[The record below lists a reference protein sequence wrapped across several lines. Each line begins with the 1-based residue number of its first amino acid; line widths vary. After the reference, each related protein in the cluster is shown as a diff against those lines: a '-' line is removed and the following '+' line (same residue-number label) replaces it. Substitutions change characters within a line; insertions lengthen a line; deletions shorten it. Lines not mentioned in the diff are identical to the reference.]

1 MRELIPEEAYMTFT
15 NWKVTDNELVDM
27 SDNKNMTMLNGLP
40 VNDDGV
46 IGESLVTSKDVFEA
60 RREGNL
66 DRAYTMAQTLMEQP
80 DPGPWDIRACAWCL
94 IDLIKRANAMHEE
107 TDVELYQGELQKLAI
122 DEADEVLFK
131 QTLYALR
138 IGSPAMKELS
148 AIKQLKASGN
158 IQEATEKAKALYVE
172 FPDDVTVKRSY
183 AWCLYKILQQKA
195 KESPLNIQ
203 HVTGCLDDL
212 FSLGLSQ
219 EVALLR
225 CIWGTVLSIENVEG
239 HIALYNYALQMDFD
253 KLEECDYQVAPYV
266 GSDGK
271 HHEWPSLVMRVLKK
285 SLDSLNRYVD
295 KDIIHHLCDITEERM
310 RSLTENTFFLQWSL
324 AKAYLLVGEAD
335 KARDIIL
342 HLLQSKP
349 SSFWLWN
356 GLAETME
363 CDHDMALSC
372 YAKSLTHQCDLQF
385 NGRAKLGLIQELVAL
400 GQYDVAS
407 AEIQALHAYRTKEGH
422 KIGEAL
428 NQYMHASW
436 YVPDSPAVDAKF
448 YKDHSLAA
456 AKLLNT
462 FLPTTIGVVTY
473 ISEKAHKAFIVA
485 EGDKL
490 LTYHY
495 DDAASI
501 HEMDV
506 VSAVYTTYE
515 RPDGTT
521 GFQAVS
527 CEITDQEAP
536 STLIKQFGEKIKAI
550 GSGMAFTVKHNVF
563 IDKQLVEQH
572 QLMNGDVVSLTAI
585 RSFNKKK
592 NSWGWQAVDID
603 SIHRADD
610 TSEDVSVI

>member
-1 MRELIPEEAYMTFT
+1 MAFT
-15 NWKVTDNELVDM
+15 NWKVTDEELVEM
-27 SDNKNMTMLNGLP
+27 SDGTDMTMINGMP
-40 VNDDGV
+40 VNDEGV

-66 DRAYTMAQTLMEQP
+66 DRAYTMAKTLMEQP
-80 DPGPWDIRACAWCL
+80 NPSQWDIRACAWCL
-94 IDLIKRANAMHEE
+94 IDLIKRANAMNEE
-107 TDVELYQGELQKLAI
+107 AEVELYQGELQKLAI

-138 IGSPAMKELS
+138 LGSPAMKELS
-148 AIKQLKASGN
+148 AIKQLKDTGN
-158 IQEATEKAKALYVE
+158 IQEATNKAKFLYAE

-195 KESPLNIQ
+195 KEVPINIQ
-203 HVTGCLDDL
+203 HVTGCLDEL

-219 EVALLR
+219 EVSLLR

-239 HIALYNYALQMDFD
+239 HIALYNYVLQMDFD

-295 KDIIHHLCDITEERM
+295 KTIIHHLCDITEERM
-310 RSLTENTFFLQWSL
+310 QSLTENTFFLQWSL
-324 AKAYLLVGEAD
+324 AKAYLLVGEMD
-335 KARDIIL
+335 KAQDIIL

-356 GLAETME
+356 GLAETMAG
-363 CDHDMALSC
+363 DHDMALSC
-372 YAKSLTHQCDLQF
+372 YAKSLTCQCDLQF
-385 NGRAKLGLIQELVAL
+385 NGRAKLGIIQELVAL
-400 GQYDVAS
+400 GQYAVAS
-407 AEIQALHAYRTKEGH
+407 AEVQALHSYRTKEGH
-422 KIGEAL
+422 KVGETL
-428 NQYMHASW
+428 TQYMHADW
-436 YVPDSPAVDAKF
+436 YVPDDTAVDAGF
-448 YKDHSLAA
+448 YKNHSVAA
-456 AKLLNT
+456 TELLNK
-462 FLPTTIGVVTY
+462 FLPTTIGVITY

-485 EGDKL
+485 EGDIL

-501 HEMDV
+501 REMDV
-506 VSAVYTTYE
+506 VSVVYTTYE

-527 CEITDQEAP
+527 CELTDQEAP
-536 STLIKQFGEKIKAI
+536 NTLIKQFGEKIKVI

-563 IDKQLVEQH
+563 IDKQLVERH
-572 QLMNGDVVSLTAI
+572 QLMNGDVVSLMAI

-592 NSWGWQAVDID
+592 NSWGWQAVNID

-610 TSEDVSVI
+610 TREAVSIL

>member
-1 MRELIPEEAYMTFT
+1 MAFT
-15 NWKVTDNELVDM
+15 NWKVTDEELVEM
-27 SDNKNMTMLNGLP
+27 SDGTSMTMINGMP
-40 VNDDGV
+40 VNDEGV

-80 DPGPWDIRACAWCL
+80 NPSQWDIRACAWCL
-94 IDLIKRANAMHEE
+94 IDLIKRANAMNEE
-107 TDVELYQGELQKLAI
+107 AEVELYQGELQKLAI

-138 IGSPAMKELS
+138 LGSPVMKELS
-148 AIKQLKASGN
+148 AIKKLKDTGN
-158 IQEATEKAKALYVE
+158 IQEATKKAKALYAE

-195 KESPLNIQ
+195 KEVPINIQ
-203 HVTGCLDDL
+203 HVAGCLDEL

-219 EVALLR
+219 EVSLLR
-225 CIWGTVLSIENVEG
+225 CIWGTVLSIDNVEE

-253 KLEECDYQVAPYV
+253 KLEACDYEVAPYV

-295 KDIIHHLCDITEERM
+295 KNSIHRLCDITEEQIQ
-310 RSLTENTFFLQWSL
+310 SLTENTFFLQWSL
-324 AKAYLLVGEAD
+324 AKAYLLVDELD
-335 KARDIIL
+335 KAQAIVL

-356 GLAETME
+356 GLAETMAG
-363 CDHDMALSC
+363 DHDMALSC
-372 YAKSLTHQCDLQF
+372 YAKSLTCQCDLQF
-385 NGRAKLGLIQELVAL
+385 NGRAKLGIIQELVAL
-400 GQYDVAS
+400 GQYAEAS
-407 AEIQALHAYRTKEGH
+407 AEVQTLHSYRTKEGH
-422 KIGEAL
+422 KVGETL
-428 NQYMHASW
+428 TRYMHADW
-436 YVPDSPAVDAKF
+436 YVPDSKAVDAGF
-448 YKDHSLAA
+448 YKDHSVAA
-456 AKLLNT
+456 TELLNT

-485 EGDKL
+485 DGDKL

-501 HEMDV
+501 REMDV
-506 VSAVYTTYE
+506 VSVVYTTYE

-527 CEITDQEAP
+527 CELTDQEAP
-536 STLIKQFGEKIKAI
+536 NTLIKQFGEKIKVI

-610 TSEDVSVI
+610 TSEGVSIL

>member
-1 MRELIPEEAYMTFT
+1 MAFT
-15 NWKVTDNELVDM
+15 NWKVTDEELVEM
-27 SDNKNMTMLNGLP
+27 SDGTNMTMINGMP
-40 VNDDGV
+40 VNDEGI

-60 RREGNL
+60 RCEGNL
-66 DRAYTMAQTLMEQP
+66 DRAYTMAKTLMEQP
-80 DPGPWDIRACAWCL
+80 DPSQWDIRACAWCL
-94 IDLIKRANAMHEE
+94 IDLIKRANAMNEE
-107 TDVELYQGELQKLAI
+107 ADVELYQGELQKLAI

-138 IGSPAMKELS
+138 LGSPAMKELS
-148 AIKQLKASGN
+148 AIKQLKDTGN
-158 IQEATEKAKALYVE
+158 IQEATKKAKALYAE

-183 AWCLYKILQQKA
+183 AWCLYKILQQKV
-195 KESPLNIQ
+195 KEVPINIQ
-203 HVTGCLDDL
+203 HVMGCLDEL

-219 EVALLR
+219 EVSLLR

-295 KDIIHHLCDITEERM
+295 KNIIHHLCDVTEERM
-310 RSLTENTFFLQWSL
+310 QSLTENTFFLQWSL
-324 AKAYLLVGEAD
+324 AKAYLLVGEMD
-335 KARDIIL
+335 KAQDIIL

-356 GLAETME
+356 GLAETMAG
-363 CDHDMALSC
+363 DHDMALSC
-372 YAKSLTHQCDLQF
+372 YAKSLTCQCDLQF
-385 NGRAKLGLIQELVAL
+385 NGRAKLGIIQELVAL
-400 GQYDVAS
+400 GQYAVAS
-407 AEIQALHAYRTKEGH
+407 AEVQALHSYRMKEGH
-422 KIGEAL
+422 KVGETL
-428 NQYMHASW
+428 TQYMYADW
-436 YVPDSPAVDAKF
+436 YVPDSMAIDAGF
-448 YKDHSLAA
+448 YKNHSVAA
-456 AKLLNT
+456 TELLNK
-462 FLPTTIGVVTY
+462 FLPTTIGVITY

-485 EGDKL
+485 EGDIL

-501 HEMDV
+501 REMDV
-506 VSAVYTTYE
+506 VSVVYTTYE

-527 CEITDQEAP
+527 CELTDQEAP
-536 STLIKQFGEKIKAI
+536 NTLIKQFGEKIKVI

-603 SIHRADD
+603 SIYRADD
-610 TSEDVSVI
+610 TREAVSVL

>member
-1 MRELIPEEAYMTFT
+1 MAFT
-15 NWKVTDNELVDM
+15 NWKVTDEELVEM
-27 SDNKNMTMLNGLP
+27 SDGTNMTMINGMP

-80 DPGPWDIRACAWCL
+80 DPSQWDIRACAWCL
-94 IDLIKRANAMHEE
+94 IDLIKRANAMNEE
-107 TDVELYQGELQKLAI
+107 AEVELYQGELQKLAI

-138 IGSPAMKELS
+138 LGSQAMKELS
-148 AIKQLKASGN
+148 AIKKLKDTGN
-158 IQEATEKAKALYVE
+158 IQEATKKAKALYAE
-172 FPDDVTVKRSY
+172 FSDDVTVKWSY

-195 KESPLNIQ
+195 KEVPINIQ
-203 HVTGCLDDL
+203 HVTGCLDEL

-219 EVALLR
+219 EVSLLR
-225 CIWGTVLSIENVEG
+225 CIWGTVLSIDNVEG

-295 KDIIHHLCDITEERM
+295 KNIIHHLCDITEERM

-324 AKAYLLVGEAD
+324 AKAYLLEDELD
-335 KARDIIL
+335 KAQAIIL

-356 GLAETME
+356 GLAETMAGG
-363 CDHDMALSC
+363 HDMALSC
-372 YAKSLTHQCDLQF
+372 YAKSLTCQCDLQF
-385 NGRAKLGLIQELVAL
+385 NGRAKLGAIQELVAL
-400 GQYDVAS
+400 GQYAVAS
-407 AEIQALHAYRTKEGH
+407 AEVQVLHSYRMKEGH
-422 KIGEAL
+422 KIDEAL
-428 NQYMHASW
+428 TQYMHADW
-436 YVPDSPAVDAKF
+436 YVPDSKGVDVGF
-448 YKDHSLAA
+448 YKDHSVAA
-456 AKLLNT
+456 TELLNT
-462 FLPTTIGVVTY
+462 FLPTTIGVITY

-485 EGDKL
+485 DGDKL

-501 HEMDV
+501 REMDV
-506 VSAVYTTYE
+506 VSVVYTTYE

-527 CEITDQEAP
+527 CELTDQEAP
-536 STLIKQFGEKIKAI
+536 NTLIKQFGEKIKVI
-550 GSGMAFTVKHNVF
+550 GSGMAFTVKHNIF

-592 NSWGWQAVDID
+592 NSWGWQAMDID

-610 TSEDVSVI
+610 TREAVSIL

>member
-1 MRELIPEEAYMTFT
+1 MRESIPEEDYMTFT
-15 NWKVTDNELVDM
+15 NWKVTDEELVGM
-27 SDNKNMTMLNGLP
+27 SDDKNMTMHNGMP
-40 VNDDGV
+40 INDDGV
-46 IGESLVTSKDVFEA
+46 IGENLVTSKDVFEA

-66 DRAYTMAQTLMEQP
+66 DRAYTMAKTLLEQP
-80 DPGPWDIRACAWCL
+80 NPGPWDIRACAWCL
-94 IDLIKRANAMHEE
+94 IDLIKRANAMNEE
-107 TDVELYQGELQKLAI
+107 ADVELYQGELQKLSI

-138 IGSPAMKELS
+138 LGSPAMKELS
-148 AIKQLKASGN
+148 AIKQLKDTGN
-158 IQEATEKAKALYVE
+158 IREATEKAKALYAE
-172 FPDDVTVKRSY
+172 FPDDVTIKCSY

-195 KESPLNIQ
+195 KEVPINIQ
-203 HVTGCLDDL
+203 HVTGCLDEL
-212 FSLGLSQ
+212 FSLEISQ
-219 EVALLR
+219 EVSLLR
-225 CIWGTVLSIENVEG
+225 CIWGTVLAIDNVEG

-324 AKAYLLVGEAD
+324 AKAYLLVGEFD

-356 GLAETME
+356 GLAETMAG
-363 CDHDMALSC
+363 DHDMALSC

-407 AEIQALHAYRTKEGH
+407 AEIQALHSYRTKEGQ

-436 YVPDSPAVDAKF
+436 YVPDSPAVDAGF

-462 FLPTTIGVVTY
+462 FLPIAIGVVNY
-473 ISEKAHKAFIVA
+473 ISEKVHKAFIVA

-495 DDAASI
+495 DDGASI

-506 VSAVYTTYE
+506 VSVIYTTYE

-536 STLIKQFGEKIKAI
+536 TTLIKQFGEKIKVI

-563 IDKQLVEQH
+563 IDKQLVEQNH
-572 QLMNGDVVSLTAI
+572 LMNGDVVSLTAI

-610 TSEDVSVI
+610 TSEAVSVI

>member
-1 MRELIPEEAYMTFT
+1 
-15 NWKVTDNELVDM
+15 
-27 SDNKNMTMLNGLP
+27 
-40 VNDDGV
+40 
-46 IGESLVTSKDVFEA
+46 
-60 RREGNL
+60 
-66 DRAYTMAQTLMEQP
+66 
-80 DPGPWDIRACAWCL
+80 
-94 IDLIKRANAMHEE
+94 
-107 TDVELYQGELQKLAI
+107 
-122 DEADEVLFK
+122 
-131 QTLYALR
+131 
-138 IGSPAMKELS
+138 MKELS
-148 AIKQLKASGN
+148 AIKQLKDRGN
-158 IQEATEKAKALYVE
+158 LQEATEKAKALYAE

-203 HVTGCLDDL
+203 HVTGCLDEL

-253 KLEECDYQVAPYV
+253 RLEECDYQVAPYV

-285 SLDSLNRYVD
+285 SLDSLNRYID

-324 AKAYLLVGEAD
+324 VKAYLLVGEAD

-356 GLAETME
+356 GLAETMAS
-363 CDHDMALSC
+363 DHDMALSC

-436 YVPDSPAVDAKF
+436 YVPDSSAVDAGF
-448 YKDHSLAA
+448 YKNHSLAA

-462 FLPTTIGVVTY
+462 FLPTAIGVVNY

-495 DDAASI
+495 DDGASI
-501 HEMDV
+501 HEMDI
-506 VSAVYTTYE
+506 VSVIYTTYE

-536 STLIKQFGEKIKAI
+536 TTLIKQFGEKIKVI

-563 IDKQLVEQH
+563 IDKQLVEQNH
-572 QLMNGDVVSLTAI
+572 LMNGDVVSLTAI

-610 TSEDVSVI
+610 TSEAVSVI

>member
-1 MRELIPEEAYMTFT
+1 MTFT

-40 VNDDGV
+40 VNDNGV

-60 RREGNL
+60 RREGKL
-66 DRAYTMAQTLMEQP
+66 DRAYTMARTLMEHP
-80 DPGPWDIRACAWCL
+80 DPVPWDIRACAWCL

-107 TDVELYQGELQKLAI
+107 ADVELYQGELQKLAI
-122 DEADEVLFK
+122 DEADEILFK

-148 AIKQLKASGN
+148 AIKQLKDRGN
-158 IQEATEKAKALYVE
+158 LQEATEKAKDLYAE

-203 HVTGCLDDL
+203 HVTGCLDEL

-356 GLAETME
+356 GLAETMAG
-363 CDHDMALSC
+363 DHDMALSC

-407 AEIQALHAYRTKEGH
+407 AEVQALHAYRMKEGH

-436 YVPDSPAVDAKF
+436 YVPDSPAVDAGF

-473 ISEKAHKAFIVA
+473 ISEKTHKAFIVA

-495 DDAASI
+495 DDGASI

-506 VSAVYTTYE
+506 VSVIYTTYE

-536 STLIKQFGEKIKAI
+536 STLIKQFGEKIKVI

-592 NSWGWQAVDID
+592 NSWGWQAVGID
-603 SIHRADD
+603 SIYRADD

>member
-1 MRELIPEEAYMTFT
+1 MFIPEEAYMAIT
-15 NWKVTDNELVDM
+15 NWKVTDEELVEI
-27 SDNKNMTMLNGLP
+27 SDGTNMTMINGMP

-80 DPGPWDIRACAWCL
+80 DPSQWDIRACAWCL
-94 IDLIKRANAMHEE
+94 IDLIKRANAMNEE
-107 TDVELYQGELQKLAI
+107 AEVELYQGELQKLAI

-138 IGSPAMKELS
+138 LGSPAMKELS
-148 AIKQLKASGN
+148 AIKKLKDTGN
-158 IQEATEKAKALYVE
+158 IQEATKKAKALYAE

-195 KESPLNIQ
+195 KEVPINIQ
-203 HVTGCLDDL
+203 HVTGCLDEL

-219 EVALLR
+219 EVSLLR
-225 CIWGTVLSIENVEG
+225 CIWGTVLSIDNVEG

-253 KLEECDYQVAPYV
+253 KLEECDYQVATYV

-295 KDIIHHLCDITEERM
+295 KNIIYHLCDITEERM

-324 AKAYLLVGEAD
+324 AKAYLLVDELD
-335 KARDIIL
+335 KAQEIVL

-356 GLAETME
+356 GLAETMAG
-363 CDHDMALSC
+363 DHDMALSC
-372 YAKSLTHQCDLQF
+372 YAKSLTCQCDLQF
-385 NGRAKLGLIQELVAL
+385 NGRAKLGAIQELVAL
-400 GQYDVAS
+400 GQYAVAS
-407 AEIQALHAYRTKEGH
+407 AEVQALHSYRTKEGH
-422 KIGEAL
+422 KIGEPL
-428 NQYMHASW
+428 TQYMQADW
-436 YVPDSPAVDAKF
+436 YIPDSTAVDAGF
-448 YKDHSLAA
+448 YKDYSAA
-456 AKLLNT
+456 ATELLNK

-490 LTYHY
+490 LIYHY
-495 DDAASI
+495 DDGASI

-506 VSAVYTTYE
+506 VSVIYTTYE

-527 CEITDQEAP
+527 CELTDQEAP
-536 STLIKQFGEKIKAI
+536 NTLIKQFGEKIKVI

-563 IDKQLVEQH
+563 IDKQLVEQNH
-572 QLMNGDVVSLTAI
+572 LMNGDVVSLTAI

-610 TSEDVSVI
+610 TSEAVSVI

>member
-1 MRELIPEEAYMTFT
+1 MESINWNTT
-15 NWKVTDNELVDM
+15 NE
-27 SDNKNMTMLNGLP
+27 
-40 VNDDGV
+40 GV
-46 IGESLVTSKDVFEA
+46 IGMTDDKDMTMTNAIATNDDADVGASRVTSMDVFEA

-66 DRAYTMAQTLMEQP
+66 DNAYMMAQTLIKQP
-80 DPGPWDIRACAWCL
+80 NPGPWDIRACAWCL
-94 IDLIKRANAMHEE
+94 IDLIKRANAMHDDGE
-107 TDVELYQGELQKLAI
+107 VKLYQGELHKLAI
-122 DEADEVLFK
+122 DEADDILFK
-131 QTLYALR
+131 QTQYALR
-138 IGSPAMKELS
+138 LGSPAIKELS
-148 AIKQLKASGN
+148 AIKQLKAAGE
-158 IQEATEKAKALYVE
+158 ILEATKRAKTLHAE
-172 FPDDVTVKRSY
+172 FSDDVTVKRSY

-195 KESPLNIQ
+195 KESPLTIQ
-203 HVTGCLDDL
+203 HVTGCLDEL

-219 EVALLR
+219 EVPLLR
-225 CIWGTVLSIENVEG
+225 CIWGTVLSIEDVED

-253 KLEECDYQVAPYV
+253 KLEACDYQVAPYV

-271 HHEWPSLVMRVLKK
+271 YHEWPSLVMRVLKK

-295 KDIIHHLCDITEERM
+295 KTIIHHLCDITEKRIG
-310 RSLTENTFFLQWSL
+310 SLTENTFFLQWSL
-324 AKAYLLVGEAD
+324 AKAYLLVGEVD

-363 CDHDMALSC
+363 GDHDMALSC

-400 GQYDVAS
+400 GQYDLAS
-407 AEIQALHAYRTKEGH
+407 AEVQALHVYRTKEGH
-422 KIGEAL
+422 KIGETL

-436 YVPDSPAVDAKF
+436 YVSDSPSIDDGF
-448 YKDHSLAA
+448 YKEHSLAA
-456 AKLLNT
+456 VELLNK
-462 FLPTTIGVVTY
+462 FLPTTIGVVNY

-485 EGDKL
+485 EGDRT

-495 DDAASI
+495 DNQTSI
-501 HEMDV
+501 REMDV
-506 VSAVYTTYE
+506 VTVVYTSYE
-515 RPDGTT
+515 RSDGTT
-521 GFQAVS
+521 GFQAVT
-527 CEITDQEAP
+527 CELTDQEAP
-536 STLIKQFGEKIKAI
+536 NTLIKQFGEKIKVI

-610 TSEDVSVI
+610 TSTGISVI

>member
-1 MRELIPEEAYMTFT
+1 MTFT
-15 NWKVTDNELVDM
+15 NWKVTDEELVDM
-27 SDNKNMTMLNGLP
+27 SDDKNMTMLNGMP

-66 DRAYTMAQTLMEQP
+66 DRAYTMAKTLMEQP
-80 DPGPWDIRACAWCL
+80 DPSQWDIRACAWCL
-94 IDLIKRANAMHEE
+94 IDLIKRANAMNEE
-107 TDVELYQGELQKLAI
+107 ADVELYQGELQKLSI

-148 AIKQLKASGN
+148 AIKQLKDRGN
-158 IQEATEKAKALYVE
+158 LQEATEKAKVLYTE

-203 HVTGCLDDL
+203 HVTGCLDEL
-212 FSLGLSQ
+212 FLLGLSQ
-219 EVALLR
+219 EVSLLR
-225 CIWGTVLSIENVEG
+225 CIWGTVLSIDNVEG

-253 KLEECDYQVAPYV
+253 KLKECDYQVAPYV

-356 GLAETME
+356 GLAETMAG
-363 CDHDMALSC
+363 DHDMALSC
-372 YAKSLTHQCDLQF
+372 YAKSLTHQCD
-385 NGRAKLGLIQELVAL
+385 
-400 GQYDVAS
+400 
-407 AEIQALHAYRTKEGH
+407 

-436 YVPDSPAVDAKF
+436 YVPDSPAVDAGF

-462 FLPTTIGVVTY
+462 FLPTAIGVVNY

-495 DDAASI
+495 DDGASI

-506 VSAVYTTYE
+506 VSVIYTTYE

-536 STLIKQFGEKIKAI
+536 TTLIKQFGEKIKVI

-563 IDKQLVEQH
+563 IDKQLVEQNH
-572 QLMNGDVVSLTAI
+572 LMNGDVVSLTAI

-592 NSWGWQAVDID
+592 NSWGWQAMDID

>member
-40 VNDDGV
+40 VNDNGV

-60 RREGNL
+60 RREGKL
-66 DRAYTMAQTLMEQP
+66 DRAYTMARTLMEQP

-94 IDLIKRANAMHEE
+94 IDLIKRANAMNEE
-107 TDVELYQGELQKLAI
+107 ADVELYQGELQKLAI
-122 DEADEVLFK
+122 DEADEILFK

-148 AIKQLKASGN
+148 AIKQLKDRGN
-158 IQEATEKAKALYVE
+158 LQEATEKAKDLYAG

-203 HVTGCLDDL
+203 HVTGCLDEL

-295 KDIIHHLCDITEERM
+295 KDIIHHLCDITEERK

-335 KARDIIL
+335 KAKDIIL

-356 GLAETME
+356 GLAETMAG
-363 CDHDMALSC
+363 DHDMALSC

-407 AEIQALHAYRTKEGH
+407 AEVQALHAYRTKEGH

-436 YVPDSPAVDAKF
+436 YVPDSPAVDAGF
-448 YKDHSLAA
+448 YKDHSLVA

-536 STLIKQFGEKIKAI
+536 STLIKQFGEKIKVI